1 MANIYFKNN
10 RIFLNRGEDFIVRLA
25 DYSFYI
31 FLGAATLM
39 LVMSGNLKLAAL
51 GILFSLFLIDR
62 VLHIGEGEKSIMELK
77 GKDINISYA
86 LTNDSVRILGYAIR
100 KSKITK
106 ESFYLALLTALA
118 DRKDIKE
125 ILKRLDVDPEE
136 FIKKT
141 EAILGNKS
149 NFTDES
155 YAEVLNNLVLTAYE
169 NAILNNDEFIYPRN
183 LLTAAL
189 DVKDGDLSRIF
200 LASGLTKKDIELAVV
215 FGKWRKIFGG
225 LRFLPKMVGG
235 FAHRPRVLR
244 HRVMNRAWT
253 AKPTPTLDKFS
264 TDLTDLAREEMVG
277 LLIGHKKEYD
287 GLIQV
292 ISRPG
297 KPNAL
302 LVGEA
307 GAGKSTIIDH
317 LAMSIIRDD
326 VPEVLFDKR
335 LVSLE
340 MGNLMANATEDVL
353 SARLKEMTDEIIM
366 AGNIVLFVPNI
377 HDLFR
382 TSESSLNAIDIVLP
396 IIRSG
401 SIPVIGETY
410 PREFKE
416 YIEPRTDF
424 LDQFEVVRVEE
435 VTEEEAVQ
443 FLIYQSLLL
452 EKEYNVF
459 IPFSSI
465 KESVYLAKRYFH
477 SKLLPGSAVDLLKQS
492 LAKTKESKEK
502 ILAVGVVDAVAESLS
517 RIPIQKVTAGEAE
530 KLLNL
535 EETIHKKL
543 INQNAAV
550 SAVAK
555 ALREYRSGLSRRE
568 GPIASFLFVGPTG
581 VGKTELSKILAEV
594 HFGSKSA
601 MQRFDMSEFQDKT
614 SIWRLIGNPDGSK
627 SGELTDAVFENPYT
641 LILLDEFEKAHPDV
655 LNVFLQV
662 FDDGRLTD
670 GLGKTVDFKNTIII
684 ATSNANSDFIKSEIE
699 SGKKV
704 EDISDEL
711 KKKLSGYFKPELLNR
726 FSDIVVFRDLKED
739 EIRQIAGL
747 LVKEIKETIGEEKGI
762 DITYDDA
769 VLSELG
775 RLGYDPVFGARPLRK
790 VISDSIK
797 SVLAEYILKGQLKK
811 GDTVSISFENGDF
824 KFKISG
830 D

>member
-1 MANIYFKNN
+1 
-10 RIFLNRGEDFIVRLA
+10 
-25 DYSFYI
+25 
-31 FLGAATLM
+31 M
-39 LVMSGNLKLAAL
+39 LVMSGNLRLTAL

-62 VLHIGEGEKSIMELK
+62 VLHIGEGEKSITELK

-435 VTEEEAVQ
+435 VTEEEA
-443 FLIYQSLLL
+443 
-452 EKEYNVF
+452 
-459 IPFSSI
+459 
-465 KESVYLAKRYFH
+465 
-477 SKLLPGSAVDLLKQS
+477 
-492 LAKTKESKEK
+492 
-502 ILAVGVVDAVAESLS
+502 
-517 RIPIQKVTAGEAE
+517 
-530 KLLNL
+530 
-535 EETIHKKL
+535 
-543 INQNAAV
+543 
-550 SAVAK
+550 
-555 ALREYRSGLSRRE
+555 
-568 GPIASFLFVGPTG
+568 
-581 VGKTELSKILAEV
+581 
-594 HFGSKSA
+594 
-601 MQRFDMSEFQDKT
+601 
-614 SIWRLIGNPDGSK
+614 
-627 SGELTDAVFENPYT
+627 
-641 LILLDEFEKAHPDV
+641 
-655 LNVFLQV
+655 
-662 FDDGRLTD
+662 
-670 GLGKTVDFKNTIII
+670 
-684 ATSNANSDFIKSEIE
+684 
-699 SGKKV
+699 
-704 EDISDEL
+704 
-711 KKKLSGYFKPELLNR
+711 
-726 FSDIVVFRDLKED
+726 
-739 EIRQIAGL
+739 
-747 LVKEIKETIGEEKGI
+747 
-762 DITYDDA
+762 
-769 VLSELG
+769 
-775 RLGYDPVFGARPLRK
+775 
-790 VISDSIK
+790 
-797 SVLAEYILKGQLKK
+797 
-811 GDTVSISFENGDF
+811 
-824 KFKISG
+824 
-830 D
+830 